1 MATVAVKGLIMHGGG
16 EFIGTRAYGERILK
30 HRSCKQPEGVGCQ
43 FGASGAISGSSG
55 GSKLTLNNN
64 KINN

>member
-1 MATVAVKGLIMHGGG
+1 MASKCGPMHPLGPRSM
-16 EFIGTRAYGERILK
+16 ENRILK

-43 FGASGAISGSSG
+43 FGASGTISGIS